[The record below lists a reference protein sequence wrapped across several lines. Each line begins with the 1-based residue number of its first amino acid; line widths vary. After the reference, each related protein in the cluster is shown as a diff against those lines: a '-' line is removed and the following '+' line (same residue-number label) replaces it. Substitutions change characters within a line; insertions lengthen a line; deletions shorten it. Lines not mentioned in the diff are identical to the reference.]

1 MTAAIVKQFKAE
13 GGFVTGPESNF
24 GVITATRLEVDNLR
38 LDLNTITAT
47 NTNGNINLVTTGTG
61 AVVIDRLAVNT
72 VNAFAITGNLTG
84 NVTGNLTGN
93 VTGNLTGNVTGNIIS
108 TGISAFNNASI
119 SGGSIN
125 ATTIGNSTATTGRFT
140 ALTATTSITGPIGN
154 VTKNTG
160 QFTFLTA
167 DNNVTLS
174 SETESVSVSSGALTV
189 SGGVGIVKNVNIG
202 GELTVTGTVSAAT
215 PVESNDVTTKI
226 YVDTANI
233 KNLAYAVAFGL

>member
-24 GVITATRLEVDNLR
+24 GVVTATRLQVDNLR

-61 AVVIDRLAVNT
+61 AVVVDQLAVNT
-72 VNAFAITGNLTG
+72 VNAFAI
-84 NVTGNLTGN
+84 
-93 VTGNLTGNVTGNIIS
+93 TGNLTGNVTGNIIS
-108 TGISAFNNASI
+108 TGISAFNNATI

-125 ATTIGNSTATTGRFT
+125 GVPIGTGSANTGRFT
-140 ALTATTSITGPIGN
+140 TLTATSGITGAIGN
-154 VTKNTG
+154 STKNTG

-167 DNNVTLS
+167 DNNVTFS
-174 SETESVSVSSGALTV
+174 SETESTTITSGALTV
-189 SGGVGIVKNVNIG
+189 AGGIGVVKNVNIG
-202 GELTVTGTVSAAT
+202 GELSVIGTVSAAD
-215 PVESNDVTTKI
+215 PVASSDVTTKI
-226 YVDTANI
+226 YVDTANV

>member
-24 GVITATRLEVDNLR
+24 GVVTATRLQVDNLR

-61 AVVIDRLAVNT
+61 AVVIDQLAVNT

-93 VTGNLTGNVTGNIIS
+93 VTGNIIS
-108 TGISAFNNASI
+108 TGTSAFNNATI

-125 ATTIGNSTATTGRFT
+125 GVPIGAGSANTGRFT
-140 ALTATTSITGPIGN
+140 TLTATSGITGAIGN
-154 VTKNTG
+154 STKNTG

-167 DNNVTLS
+167 DNNVTFS
-174 SETESVSVSSGALTV
+174 SETESTTITSGALTV
-189 SGGVGIVKNVNIG
+189 AGGIGVVKNVNIG
-202 GELTVTGTVSAAT
+202 GELSVTGTVSAAD
-215 PVESNDVTTKI
+215 PVASSDVTTKI
-226 YVDTANI
+226 YVDTANV

>member
-1 MTAAIVKQFKAE
+1 MTAAVVKQFKAE

-24 GVITATRLEVDNLR
+24 GVVTATRLQVDNLR

-61 AVVIDRLAVNT
+61 AVVVDQLAVNT
-72 VNAFAITGNLTG
+72 VNAFSI
-84 NVTGNLTGN
+84 TGNLTGN

-108 TGISAFNNASI
+108 TGTSAFNNATI
-119 SGGSIN
+119 SGGTIN
-125 ATTIGNSTATTGRFT
+125 GVPIGAGSPNTGRFT
-140 ALTATTSITGPIGN
+140 SLTATSGITGAIGN
-154 VTKNTG
+154 TTKNTG

-167 DNNVTLS
+167 DNNVTFS
-174 SETESVSVSSGALTV
+174 STTESVSISSGALTV
-189 SGGVGIVKNVNIG
+189 SGGLGISKNVNIG
-202 GELTVTGTVSAAT
+202 GELAVTGTVSAAT
-215 PVESNDVTTKI
+215 PVDSNDVTTKI

>member
-72 VNAFAITGNLTG
+72 VNAFAI
-84 NVTGNLTGN
+84 TGNLTGN

>member
-13 GGFVTGPESNF
+13 GGFVAGPESNF
-24 GVITATRLEVDNLR
+24 GVVTATRLQVDNLR
-38 LDLNTITAT
+38 LDLNTLTAT

-61 AVVIDRLAVNT
+61 AVVVDRLAVNT

-108 TGISAFNNASI
+108 TGTSAFNNATI

-125 ATTIGNSTATTGRFT
+125 GVPIGAGSANIGRFT
-140 ALTATTSITGPIGN
+140 TLTATSGITGAIGN
-154 VTKNTG
+154 TTKNTG

-167 DNNVTLS
+167 DNNVTFS
-174 SETESVSVSSGALTV
+174 STTESVSVSSGALTV
-189 SGGVGIVKNVNIG
+189 SGGIGVEKNVNIG
-202 GELTVTGTVSAAT
+202 GELTVVGTVSAAT
-215 PVESNDVTTKI
+215 PVSSNDVTTKI
-226 YVDTANI
+226 YVDTANV